1 MKLKNAAERSIVI
14 VSILLLSVL
23 IGYIYSSVWHS
34 IDLRSHPRDYSEFV
48 ETYAEAY
55 GVPEYLIYGV
65 ILAGSD
71 FESNH
76 VSEDGRVGL
85 MQLSESTFQR
95 LTRITK
101 ENLEPG
107 ILYDPETNIRYGTY
121 WLSYLYT
128 QYGRWNTVLA
138 IHAADDESLVELWL
152 ESGEYTDEK
161 GNLTVIPDGELAE
174 TVKTMEE
181 EIEMYHDLYYD
192 NAN

>member
-1 MKLKNAAERSIVI
+1 MKLKNAAERSAVI
-14 VSILLLSVL
+14 VAILLLSVL
-23 IGYIYSSVWHS
+23 IGYVYSSVWHN
-34 IDLRSHPRDYSEFV
+34 IDLRTHPRDYSEFV
-48 ETYAEAY
+48 QTYAEAY

-85 MQLSESTFQR
+85 MQLSADTFGR

-101 ENLEPG
+101 EELDPG
-107 ILYDPETNIRYGTY
+107 ILYDPETNVRYGTY

-138 IHAADDESLVELWL
+138 VHAADDEDLIRLWL
-152 ESGEYTDEK
+152 ESGDYTDDK
-161 GNLTVIPDGELAE
+161 GNLEVFPDENIAKAVE
-174 TVKTMEE
+174 KMEKE
-181 EIEMYHDLYYD
+181 SEMYHDLYYSEP
-192 NAN
+192 